1 MDGQYF
7 FYFNPKDKP
16 WGVMR
21 EEARGIMEKW
31 KNNREL
37 QQLLAMF
44 SMGDSPHY
52 LKEFLKHWK
61 EMPSKNLGGLS
72 RGNLYGVGKSVD
84 LPK

>member
-7 FYFNPKDKP
+7 FYFNPKNKT
-16 WGVMR
+16 WGVMH

-31 KNNREL
+31 ENNREL
-37 QQLLAMF
+37 QQHLEKF
-44 SMGDSPHY
+44 SMWDSPHY
-52 LKEFLKHWK
+52 LKKFLKDWK

-72 RGNLYGVGKSVD
+72 QGNLYGVGKSVD